1 MRRRVYLYCLSVRK
15 LGLVALL
22 IAPLLH
28 AQFSQRPPDAVVPV
42 AGSTRG
48 AAGSN
53 FKTELQ
59 MTNPAETK
67 MEGWFVL
74 QPGMTAR
81 RYELNPGATLSFDDV
96 VAELGASGL
105 VSIDILAERGPVPTI
120 VARAYD
126 DQPTGTTG
134 VSVPAI
140 RAAEVLTSGS
150 IAALIV
156 PRDLERYRF
165 NIGARALTTG
175 ATLELT
181 VRDSAGVDRHFA
193 DIVLGENQFTQQP
206 GDVFAGTTLRAN
218 DSIEVKIAAGS
229 AIVYATTVDNR
240 TNDSSIQVLRK

>member
-1 MRRRVYLYCLSVRK
+1 MRK
-15 LGLVALL
+15 PLVALAAL
-22 IAPLLH
+22 VLAPLVH

-59 MTNPAETK
+59 MTNVSETK
-67 MEGWFVL
+67 MEGWLVL

-81 RYELNPGATLSFDDV
+81 RYEINPGATLSFTDV

-126 DQPTGTTG
+126 DQPDGTTG
-134 VSVPAI
+134 VSVPAV
-140 RAAEVLTSGS
+140 RSAEILASGN

-181 VRDSAGVDRHFA
+181 VRDASGVERHFA
-193 DIVLGENQFTQQP
+193 DVVLSENAFTQQP
-206 GDVFAGTTLRAN
+206 GDVFAGTALRAN
-218 DSIEVKIAAGS
+218 DSIEVKVAVGS